1 MAVLDVLFTTVVLAV
16 LIAEVPVSDSRSPVR
31 PINPQLLFSTEDC
44 GKTKG
49 CFFRPESCSSRTS
62 DCDYFM
68 SYRPD
73 ESSITFELS
82 SKEKWISVG
91 FNHKAIMDGTDSI
104 ICSSLD
110 NGSNVI
116 GHYPVKGY
124 DTPIRTGEEIPELI
138 FQEVVREHGNTK
150 CKFKR
155 EKKSSMMSAD
165 LNKDLF
171 VIFASGPI
179 GDDNSL
185 REHSWKAHSMS
196 PVNLAEIEIL
206 EASEFDLF
214 VIQLHAILMVVA
226 WVGFATIGMFVP
238 RFMRTVWGVKEMCG
252 KRIWFQLHRTL
263 MILTT
268 VCTVAGAILAF
279 VYVGKWSED
288 AGAHPIIGTIVL
300 FCFFRPPPDG
310 KNSTNSFF
318 ALRRMYFNWAHRT
331 FGLLTLALAVVNI
344 FLGSIL
350 PVFHLE
356 VSAVYVMI
364 VYLLALAFVMAFELY
379 LACSEDKSDEDYRV
393 LARPHDDEV
402 EVAPVRVR
410 QAQSNLR
417 KKFRLYNIVFG
428 VLILLVTAV
437 CLAMFVL
444 LTTHEDSDDEE
455 AKSTAIPG
463 IH

>member
-1 MAVLDVLFTTVVLAV
+1 MAVFDVLFTTIVLAV

-110 NGSNVI
+110 NESNVI
-116 GHYPVKGY
+116 GHYPVKGH
-124 DTPIRTGEEIPELI
+124 DTPIKTGKEIPELI
-138 FQEVVREHGNTK
+138 FQGVMREHGNTK

-179 GDDNSL
+179 GGDNSL

-214 VIQLHAILMVVA
+214 LIQLHAILMVVA
-226 WVGFATIGMFVP
+226 WVGFATIGMFVA
-238 RFMRTVWGVKEMCG
+238 RFMRTVWGVKEMCR

-300 FCFFRPPPDG
+300 LIAVIQPVLAFFRPPPDG
-310 KNSTNSFF
+310 K
-318 ALRRMYFNWAHRT
+318 RRMYFNWAHRT

-344 FLGSIL
+344 FLGSVL
-350 PVFHLE
+350 PAFHLE
-356 VSAVYVMI
+356 DSAVYVMI
-364 VYLLALAFVMAFELY
+364 VYLLVLAFIMAFELY
-379 LACSEDKSDEDYRV
+379 LAFSEDKSDEDYRV

-402 EVAPVRVR
+402 EVAPVRLS
-410 QAQSNLR
+410 QAHSNLT

-428 VLILLVTAV
+428 VLILVVTAV